1 VSRFASRRIFGSLA
15 DGTPIEA
22 LTLGGADGLQAEIL
36 TYGGILRRLTLPTRR
51 GRADLVL
58 GLPDLD
64 AYVGDSAFLGSIVGR
79 FSNRIAGAS
88 FTLDGQLHRLSA
100 NDGSHHLHGGEL
112 GFGKRAWRVLDF
124 TPGARARL
132 RLGLRALAGEDGY
145 PGNLDVSAEFTL
157 DTDRLEL
164 RFEARCDAPTPVSLT
179 YHPYFNLSGATGR
192 LEDDHWLRICADRFL
207 PVIDRS
213 LIPTGELWPVQDT
226 PFDYRRLRLLRPVA
240 AEAHPQLAAAGGY
253 DHCFVVNPGAEV
265 AAELRSV
272 HSGVELRIGTDQP
285 GLQFYGGQALPRQ
298 HPGVGQGI
306 CLEPQ
311 GFPNAPNEAAFP
323 STILRSGLLYS
334 RWLAYTFSHQ

>member
-1 VSRFASRRIFGSLA
+1 VSRFASRRTFGSLA

-51 GRADLVL
+51 GRTDLVL

-64 AYVGDSAFLGSIVGR
+64 AYVADSAFLGSIVGR

-88 FTLDGQLHRLSA
+88 FTLDGQRYRLSA
-100 NDGSHHLHGGEL
+100 NDATHHLHGGAL
-112 GFGKRAWRVLDF
+112 GFGKRVWTVLDF

-145 PGNLDVSAEFTL
+145 PGTLEVSAEFLL

-164 RFEARCDAPTPVSLT
+164 HFEARCDAPTPVSLT
-179 YHPYFNLSGATGR
+179 YHPYFNLSGATR
-192 LEDDHWLRICADRFL
+192 SLEDDLWLRICADRFL
-207 PVIDRS
+207 PVMDRS
-213 LIPTGELWPVQDT
+213 LIPTGEVRPVQDT

-240 AEAHPQLAAAGGY
+240 HDAHPQLAAAAGY
-253 DHCFVVNPGAEV
+253 DHCFVVNPGAEA

-298 HPGVGQGI
+298 HPGLGQGI

-311 GFPNAPNEAAFP
+311 GFPNAPNETSFP
-323 STILRSGLLYS
+323 SSILRPGLLYS
-334 RWLAYTFSHQ
+334 RWLAYTFSQQ